1 MLKLNRWT
9 EVLSSALGNFL
20 SFLPPGDSM
29 PSPMEQIIRNC
40 RQGGSPLINKK
51 SLTSVGGYL
60 SISNKS
66 MSVKNKR
73 RLVTFSSGNQLHGI
87 EIRNW
92 SRDSYK
98 CEAFLGGLGTNCPLR
113 KQPI

>member
-1 MLKLNRWT
+1 
-9 EVLSSALGNFL
+9 
-20 SFLPPGDSM
+20 
-29 PSPMEQIIRNC
+29 
-40 RQGGSPLINKK
+40 
-51 SLTSVGGYL
+51 
-60 SISNKS
+60 